1 VVELS
6 GFEAD
11 ARSAVRALTR
21 SSRILERSLQGLS
34 LADFRVLSAV
44 AEGEARAS
52 RLAQRLA
59 LGKPAISSTVES
71 LVRRGLL
78 RRESHHAD
86 QRATDLVLTDAGS
99 AARSAAESELVAV
112 VTSLVADTP
121 DPGGTL
127 AALAALDVA
136 VERRQVALASARR
149 AATGAR
155 PGSAAQVA
163 EEDSSAAG
171 TSVAGAAPAP
181 APAAGP
187 APAGTSVVSAGSASA
202 PAAGP
207 APAGTSVVSAGSAS
221 APAGTAAA
229 GTFAASAASPA
240 APAASAPAG
249 TSAAGTAQVAAPTPR
264 AIPTA
269 ASAPVPRPADTSA
282 PSPEAAGDAAS
293 DPVRLNAE
301 FGGKV
306 ML

>member
-202 PAAGP
+202 PA
-207 APAGTSVVSAGSAS
+207 
-221 APAGTAAA
+221 GTAAA

-240 APAASAPAG
+240 APAAFAPAG

>member
-1 VVELS
+1 VIELS

-202 PAAGP
+202 PA
-207 APAGTSVVSAGSAS
+207 
-221 APAGTAAA
+221 GTAAA

-240 APAASAPAG
+240 APAAFAPAG

>member
-1 VVELS
+1 VIELS

-86 QRATDLVLTDAGS
+86 QRATDLMLTDAGS

-112 VTSLVADTP
+112 VSSLVADTP

-163 EEDSSAAG
+163 
-171 TSVAGAAPAP
+171 
-181 APAAGP
+181 
-187 APAGTSVVSAGSASA
+187 AS
-202 PAAGP
+202 
-207 APAGTSVVSAGSAS
+207 
-221 APAGTAAA
+221 
-229 GTFAASAASPA
+229 
-240 APAASAPAG
+240 
-249 TSAAGTAQVAAPTPR
+249 TPR

>member
-71 LVRRGLL
+71 LARRGLL

-112 VTSLVADTP
+112 VSSLVADTP

-136 VERRQVALASARR
+136 VERRQVALAAGRR
-149 AATGAR
+149 AAAGAR
-155 PGSAAQVA
+155 PDSAPQVA
-163 EEDSSAAG
+163 EDGPSAADASSAA
-171 TSVAGAAPAP
+171 T
-181 APAAGP
+181 
-187 APAGTSVVSAGSASA
+187 
-202 PAAGP
+202 
-207 APAGTSVVSAGSAS
+207 
-221 APAGTAAA
+221 
-229 GTFAASAASPA
+229 
-240 APAASAPAG
+240 
-249 TSAAGTAQVAAPTPR
+249 Q
-264 AIPTA
+264 
-269 ASAPVPRPADTSA
+269 APVPRPADTSA
-282 PSPEAAGDAAS
+282 PGAETVETTTP
-293 DPVRLNAE
+293 DPVVRDAE
-301 FGGKV
+301 LGQKV

>member
-202 PAAGP
+202 PA
-207 APAGTSVVSAGSAS
+207 
-221 APAGTAAA
+221 GTAAA